1 MGKVCKAC
9 GEPVG
14 FFGKVCHAGDF
25 YHSSC
30 FEQLKPGLMC
40 PVCGDLRIP
49 FESEGGGLGCTRCK
63 REGRDELY
71 FNIPPK
77 FEAKIGR
84 YVSHECIDTSTRDK
98 SSTEINLKWKV
109 LQPPEFAEKEEL
121 IDFEVPG
128 TGFKTEALSEV
139 RQGDIVS
146 IVIRT
151 DEGMPGPYHFRNL
164 TTGLDYPLRMP
175 ISASFFKHGDHG
187 ILQIWQWKK
196 PHSKELSAA
205 LEAAT
210 TNPQA
215 PLSEAIRT
223 SRMMRELVRGI
234 MSLVKVHVV
243 LFRSELNRLMYA
255 DRARTALGMSPGATV
270 LGISPSDETFA
281 KRAIEAVCGDIS
293 SLSPAP
299 EVKMERD
306 DGSNILFD
314 PRTQMESYSV
324 DFLRKKIS
332 TGEDPDYFHEP
343 GYNVQTTLSTDRLS
357 GDYAIV
363 ISIRKIL

>member
-9 GEPVG
+9 GKPVG
-14 FFGKVCHAGDF
+14 FFGKVCHAGEF
-25 YHSSC
+25 YHGGC
-30 FEQLKPGLMC
+30 FEQLKPELMC

-71 FNIPPK
+71 FNTPPK

-84 YVSHECIDTSTRDK
+84 YVSHECVDMSTSKK
-98 SSTEINLKWKV
+98 SSIEVNLKWKV

-121 IDFEVPG
+121 INFEVLG
-128 TGFKTEALSEV
+128 KRFKNEALNEV
-139 RQGDIVS
+139 RQGDVIS

-164 TTGLDYPLRMP
+164 TTGLDHPLHMP
-175 ISASFFKHGDHG
+175 ISTAFLSKGDHG
-187 ILQIWQWKK
+187 VITVWQWEN
-196 PHSKELSAA
+196 PHSKELGAA

-210 TNPQA
+210 TSLPA
-215 PLSEAIRT
+215 PVSDAIQQ
-223 SRMMRELVRGI
+223 SLMMRELIRGA
-234 MSLVKVHVV
+234 MSLVKVYVV
-243 LFRSELNRLMYA
+243 LFRSEINRLMYPE
-255 DRARTALGMSPGATV
+255 RARIAFDYSPGARV
-270 LGISPSDETFA
+270 LGMTPSDETFA
-281 KRAIEAVCGDIS
+281 ERAIEAVLGDIS

-299 EVKMERD
+299 EVKTERD
-306 DGSNILFD
+306 DSSNTLFD
-314 PRTQMESYSV
+314 PRTQMESYAA

-332 TGEDPDYFHEP
+332 AGEDPDYFRKP

-357 GDYAIV
+357 GDHAIV
-363 ISIRKIL
+363 ISIRKTW